1 MHLDYG
7 KTNCPVG
14 RSYVD
19 RVSVVHCSGVNDEG
33 PAVRGEE
40 PAEGVK
46 S

>member
-1 MHLDYG
+1 MHSDYG

-14 RSYVD
+14 RSHVD
-19 RVSVVHCSGVNDEG
+19 RVSVAHCSGVNDEG
-33 PAVRGEE
+33 PAVRREE